1 MKKRIFVVAVCESE
15 TSGEAAE
22 STQKVEQTE
31 PLTGY
36 TPENASGLTDFF
48 QNLVPEDQCFYPT
61 GAHAAG
67 VLVYRNDIWSEDD
80 APKSFDDLSDPK
92 YKDAVGMAD
101 PGVAAPA
108 YPLAAYFME
117 QKRLEDG
124 EAWFTSL
131 FENGMKVYPKNPQV
145 VKALSSGEISIINE
159 PSVILL
165 DEPLCNLDVQLR
177 VEMRTEILVSVDG
190 CSSHISVIGSHGREM
205 TLRFRAEDCA
215 FQRDPAE
222 DALPAVCS
230 PSEWS
235 ALRGL

>member
-1 MKKRIFVVAVCESE
+1 MKKRIFVVAVCASVLCGCGSNTASGSADSAVSDAVEAAASENTETVASESTETAASE
-15 TSGEAAE
+15 TSEEAAE

-31 PLTGY
+31 PLT
-36 TPENASGLTDFF
+36 
-48 QNLVPEDQCFYPT
+48 
-61 GAHAAG
+61 
-67 VLVYRNDIWSEDD
+67 VYLN
-80 APKSFDDLSDPK
+80 DPK

-101 PGVAAPA
+101 PGVAAPT

-117 QKRLEDG
+117 QKGLEDG

-131 FENGMKVYPKNPQV
+131 FENGMKAYPKNPQV

-190 CSSHISVIGSHGREM
+190 CSSHVSVIGSHGREM

>member
-1 MKKRIFVVAVCESE
+1 
-15 TSGEAAE
+15 
-22 STQKVEQTE
+22 
-31 PLTGY
+31 
-36 TPENASGLTDFF
+36 
-48 QNLVPEDQCFYPT
+48 
-61 GAHAAG
+61 
-67 VLVYRNDIWSEDD
+67 
-80 APKSFDDLSDPK
+80 
-92 YKDAVGMAD
+92 MAD
-101 PGVAAPA
+101 PGVAAPT

-117 QKRLEDG
+117 QKGLEDG

-131 FENGMKVYPKNPQV
+131 FENGMKAYPKNPQV

-165 DEPLCNLDVQLR
+165 DVQLR

-190 CSSHISVIGSHGREM
+190 CSSHVSVIGSHGREM

>member
-1 MKKRIFVVAVCESE
+1 M
-15 TSGEAAE
+15 
-22 STQKVEQTE
+22 
-31 PLTGY
+31 
-36 TPENASGLTDFF
+36 
-48 QNLVPEDQCFYPT
+48 
-61 GAHAAG
+61 
-67 VLVYRNDIWSEDD
+67 
-80 APKSFDDLSDPK
+80 SDPK

-101 PGVAAPA
+101 PGVAAPT

-117 QKRLEDG
+117 QKGLEDG

-131 FENGMKVYPKNPQV
+131 FENGMKAYPKNPQV

-159 PSVILL
+159 PSVILF

-177 VEMRTEILVSVDG
+177 VEMRTEMAEIFHAIHTTVFHVTHDPSEAFAMADRIVIMNAGRIDQIASPQECYQKPASAVTAGLLGAGNQLPARYEREDLVSVDG
-190 CSSHISVIGSHGREM
+190 CSSHVSVIGSHGREM